1 MRKDER
7 GQSLVETALVLPLLL
22 LLIVGILDFGRVT
35 YSYAHL
41 QMAAQETVRKGGLGK
56 TDTEI
61 TSFAKNYVHL
71 GDSSKLIV
79 EISYLSDNT
88 LQPVAVAPG
97 TKGKSGNYVKVKL
110 KYPLKLYTPLLSS
123 LFPSPLYAE
132 TESTIRV
139 E

>member
-22 LLIVGILDFGRVT
+22 LLIVGILDFGRIT

-41 QMAAQETVRKGGLGK
+41 HMAAQETVRKGGLGK
-56 TDTEI
+56 SDAEI
-61 TSFAKNYVHL
+61 TAFARNYVHL

-79 EISYLSDNT
+79 EIT
-88 LQPVAVAPG
+88 PPG
-97 TKGKSGNYVKVKL
+97 TTRKSGDYVKVKL
-110 KYPLKLYTPLLSS
+110 KYPLKLYTPLLSKV
-123 LFPSPLYAE
+123 FPSPLYAE
-132 TESTIRV
+132 TDSTIRV